1 MTAALRAAIAR
12 AQEAESPPEQVYSP
26 LRALGRR
33 RLTLIDLIGQSLSTI
48 APATGMVFIALW
60 MTAYRPGLGGVLVI
74 AATTAA
80 VGLVAVC
87 ITQFT
92 RRLAAAGSLY
102 SFVFQGL
109 GARAA
114 LATGAA
120 LIVGYLGI
128 SISVMSQAAGSLLDI
143 ADLLGLRIGGTA
155 PWVVTIAL
163 LAGVVGAI
171 TVRGVRFATRAIL
184 VIEALS
190 LVLIVAMMIGTPAE
204 TPSATEYLPPT
215 PVSLLPFLAMLTV
228 LSMAGFESAAFFGP
242 EAKRPLVTVTRTV
255 LVSPVLVGVLFVFAA
270 AASLLGHG
278 SVIVGAY
285 FDGTASGASWGVVLA
300 VKAGMTC
307 SWFASTLGCAQAGSR
322 LLYSMGVE
330 RVLPPA
336 LSRVHRRFRTP
347 HVAVALFTSASL
359 TGAAVYAVRARA
371 DSAMFDGVVEVGLV
385 TAYTLVAFAS
395 LRFLRRIG
403 EHTAVTRAAAVFVTV
418 LGVGL
423 LACLVVDGTV
433 HDVWM
438 VPATLALVGS
448 SGVVWHEVLRR
459 SRPDSLATVGAFD
472 SVETSDIL
480 PGAGVL
486 VIDDDGRRHIVA
498 SGGHGVRQARDGRR

>member
-1 MTAALRAAIAR
+1 M
-12 AQEAESPPEQVYSP
+12 YSP

-60 MTAYRPGLGGVLVI
+60 MTAYRPGPGGVLVI
-74 AATTAA
+74 AVTTAA
-80 VGLVAVC
+80 VGMVAVC

-109 GARAA
+109 GVRAA
-114 LATGAA
+114 LLTGAA

-128 SISVMSQAAGSLLDI
+128 SISVMSQAARSLLDI
-143 ADLLGLRIGGTA
+143 ADLLGLRLGGA
-155 PWVVTIAL
+155 GPWVATIAL
-163 LAGVVGAI
+163 LAAAVGAI

-184 VIEALS
+184 VIELLS
-190 LVLIVAMMIGTPAE
+190 LILIVAIMLGTPSEAVA
-204 TPSATEYLPPT
+204 TTAGTDALPSA

-242 EAKRPLVTVTRTV
+242 EAKRPLVTVTHTV
-255 LVSPVLVGVLFVFAA
+255 LVTPILIGILFVFAA

-336 LSRVHRRFRTP
+336 LSHVHRRFRTP
-347 HVAVALFTSASL
+347 DVAVALFTSASL
-359 TGAAVYAVRARA
+359 AGAVFYAVRAQA
-371 DSAMFDGVVEVGLV
+371 DSAIFDGVVEVGLV

-403 EHTAVTRAAAVFVTV
+403 EHTVLTRAAAGFVTV
-418 LGVGL
+418 LGAGL
-423 LACLVVDGTV
+423 LACIAVDSTV
-433 HDVWM
+433 HHAWM

-459 SRPDSLATVGAFD
+459 SRPDSLITVGAFD

-486 VIDDDGRRHIVA
+486 VVDEDGRRHIVA
-498 SGGHGVRQARDGRR
+498 SGGHDVRRARDGGQ